1 MTDKQLSDVIISMV
15 ILVDSREKKNQHILD
30 YFISNGIKYRR
41 EALNSGDYSF
51 ECNLTQYNKTI
62 CVERK
67 NSLSEIAGNFT
78 SHRDRFVREFER
90 AKINDTKMHI
100 VLENAT
106 FRKIFNGSY
115 RSQIQPQSMLASLL
129 TWNIRYNTPIWFV
142 TPNDSGE
149 VIYNILKYELREKLK
164 NF

>member
-1 MTDKQLSDVIISMV
+1 M
-15 ILVDSREKKNQHILD
+15 DSREKKNQHILD
-30 YFISNGIKYRR
+30 YFVSNGIKYRR

-51 ECNLTQYNKTI
+51 ECNLAQYNKTI

-78 SHRDRFVREFER
+78 SHRDRFVR
-90 AKINDTKMHI
+90 TK
-100 VLENAT
+100 NAT

-115 RSQIQPQSMLASLL
+115 RSQIKPQSMLASLL

-164 NF
+164 IF

>member
-1 MTDKQLSDVIISMV
+1 MTDKQLADVINSMV

-115 RSQIQPQSMLASLL
+115 RLKFNHNPCWQAYLL
-129 TWNIRYNTPIWFV
+129 GIFATT
-142 TPNDSGE
+142 
-149 VIYNILKYELREKLK
+149 LRFGLLLQTIVEK
-164 NF
+164 